1 MSTSPD
7 LCIIGA
13 GALGIDLALYA
24 RRLGA
29 SVVLADRDRI
39 EPGDAVRHAL
49 RMASLVESAKRAQDM
64 RRAPELGVGGSD
76 SKLSVKQIAER
87 ASRLVDSRSRATSN
101 EVLTAQGITV
111 TRGAVRF
118 VDSRSLLI
126 GDVTIKPAKIIVAL
140 GGTPVVPTVPGLAD
154 VAFFDLDSILEN
166 QRKLTH
172 LVIMGGDAASVEQA
186 QLQRRLGAQVTLV
199 PQGALL
205 PGIDPEATALLM
217 NALASEGI
225 NIRAGAKVVAF
236 QKRSQGIGVEIET
249 AEGGRESLD
258 ASHVLVSAG
267 RAVALDE
274 IDIAKVNLKVDG
286 ATQSMLRGPLGETSL
301 RSIRLVGAAAGQES
315 WSEARAHGRA
325 VVDSF
330 IGGGQAL
337 SAIRIPRIVETE
349 PALAQIGPLLEP
361 KGRPR
366 PGDTIIRENMAENDR
381 AAAMGS
387 APGLVKVLVNGQGQ
401 IQRASLIGPHAVE
414 LAGALALVMGRKA
427 GLAELD
433 DLPVPRPSV
442 FEILCR
448 LGENYL
454 GSRTVSPKGK
464 GGLALLRLLRR

>member
-39 EPGDAVRHAL
+39 EAGDAVRHAL

-64 RRAPELGVGGSD
+64 RRAPELGLGDGD
-76 SKLSVKQIAER
+76 AKLSVKQIAER
-87 ASRLVDSRSRATSN
+87 ATRLADSRARATSSD
-101 EVLTAQGITV
+101 VLTAQGVTV
-111 TRGAVRF
+111 MRGAVRF
-118 VDSRSLLI
+118 ADARSLLI
-126 GDVTIKPAKIIVAL
+126 GDVTVKPAKIIVAL
-140 GGTPVVPTVPGLAD
+140 GGTPVVPAVPGLGD

-172 LVIMGGDAASVEQA
+172 LVVMGGDAAAFEQA

-199 PQGALL
+199 PQGDLL
-205 PGIDPEATALLM
+205 PGFDPEAMVLLV

-225 NIRAGAKVVAF
+225 NIRSGAKVVAF

-249 AEGGRESLD
+249 ADGARESLD

-267 RAVALDE
+267 RAVALEE
-274 IDIAKVNLKVDG
+274 IEIGKANLKLDG
-286 ATQSMLRGPLGETSL
+286 AAKSLLRGPLGETSL

-315 WSEARAHGRA
+315 WSEALAHGRA
-325 VVDSF
+325 VVDSL
-330 IGGGQAL
+330 IGGGQVP

-349 PALAQIGPLLEP
+349 PALAQIGPLIEP
-361 KGRPR
+361 KGKPK

-381 AAAMGS
+381 AAAMGN
-387 APGLVKVLVNGQGQ
+387 AAGLVKVLINGQGQ
-401 IQRASLIGPHAVE
+401 IQQASLIGPHAVE

-427 GLAELD
+427 GLAELAN
-433 DLPVPRPSV
+433 LPVPRPSV

-454 GSRTVSPKGK
+454 GSRTVSSKGK